1 VRASALERRA
11 FPLVPRQRL
20 TRLPFGDLPGRRRG
34 HGIEVIGARPYE
46 PGDPVGAIDW
56 FASARLST
64 ARGGDEFVVRDHAV
78 DEAPRVA
85 IVVDRRPAMGLYPA
99 PLPWLSKR
107 DALREAVTAIV
118 VSASSARADLALL
131 DFAGGEA
138 WWLPPGRR
146 ERSRLVLERE
156 SDETPFDAPEDSLER
171 AADFLA
177 RRRAD
182 LPDGS
187 FVFVLSDFL
196 APPVPESWLDAVGHG
211 WDVVPVVIQDPV
223 WEQGFPDVGGV
234 AVPVADPRS
243 GRVSLVRLGRRQ
255 AAQRR
260 EENEQ
265 RLAQLHGEL
274 QSFGLRAVA
283 LGTSDPFEID
293 LAFIQWAEEQRR
305 SRWVR

>member
-1 VRASALERRA
+1 VRASARERRA

-85 IVVDRRPAMGLYPA
+85 IVVDRRPAMGLYPT

-171 AADFLA
+171 AAEFLA

-196 APPVPESWLDAVGHG
+196 GPAAAAWQGPVTSG
-211 WDVVPVVIQDPV
+211 WDVVPVVIQDPI
-223 WEQGFPDVGGV
+223 WERSFPAVAGV
-234 AVPVADPRS
+234 AVPVAEPD
-243 GRVSLVRLGRRQ
+243 GRAAGLVRLSRRQ
-255 AAQRR
+255 VDERR
-260 EENEQ
+260 EHNESRYA
-265 RLAQLHGEL
+265 RLVGDLEDR
-274 QSFGLRAVA
+274 GLRPVVLA
-283 LGTSDPFEID
+283 TSDPLAID
-293 LAFIQWAEEQRR
+293 RAFLEWSEERRYGRWAR
-305 SRWVR
+305 